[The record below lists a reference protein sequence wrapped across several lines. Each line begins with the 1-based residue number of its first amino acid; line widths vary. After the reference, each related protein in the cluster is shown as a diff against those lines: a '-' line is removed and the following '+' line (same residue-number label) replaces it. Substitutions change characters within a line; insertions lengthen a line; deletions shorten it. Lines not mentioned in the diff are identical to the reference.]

1 MKVAIV
7 IDIFRLREQL
17 IDSNAIVCAIADMFR
32 KTLPHIDIT
41 RLKFPES
48 ISAKNYEFDSI
59 RLDALVDYERGAISK
74 EVYENIVSELNRIE
88 LAENNSCKENL
99 RHTDKFDFERIEKL
113 VYYLFSTG
121 PFSNMV
127 DIEVIDYKID
137 YSYMLVVL
145 EGKEVNK

>member
-7 IDIFRLREQL
+7 IDIFRLRKQL
-17 IDSNAIVCAIADMFR
+17 VDSNAIVCVIADIFR
-32 KTLPHIDIT
+32 ETLPHIDIT
-41 RLKFPES
+41 RLKF
-48 ISAKNYEFDSI
+48 IS
-59 RLDALVDYERGAISK
+59 
-74 EVYENIVSELNRIE
+74 
-88 LAENNSCKENL
+88 ENNSCVENL
-99 RHTDKFDFERIEKL
+99 KHIDKFDFERIEKL